1 MKIEKFDERYQI
13 TMANIE
19 ELRELDSTIYEKM
32 VNMLGWKN
40 ELFVLLHHYFLLC
53 MWVSKKG
60 SGEWPVSFLYRK
72 CPLLS
77 IDNSLL
83 MASDLFTCINLYLY

>member
-32 VNMLGWKN
+32 VNMLGWK
-40 ELFVLLHHYFLLC
+40 
-53 MWVSKKG
+53 K
-60 SGEWPVSFLYRK
+60 
-72 CPLLS
+72 
-77 IDNSLL
+77 
-83 MASDLFTCINLYLY
+83 